1 MAILSTTTA
10 AAFVAGEQRRRL
22 GRVVGIPNGGG
33 IRPRLRARLRAAL
46 ETVLALDESG
56 VIDLSV
62 EDHAALIDAR
72 DRIADG
78 RRL

>member
-1 MAILSTTTA
+1 MAHLSTTTA

-33 IRPRLRARLRAAL
+33 IRPRLRAAL